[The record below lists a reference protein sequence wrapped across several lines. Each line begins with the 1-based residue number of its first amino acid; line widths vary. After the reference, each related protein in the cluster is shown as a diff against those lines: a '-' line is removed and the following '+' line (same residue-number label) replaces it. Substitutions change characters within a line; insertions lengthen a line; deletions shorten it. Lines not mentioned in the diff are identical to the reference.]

1 MRPPESYVAQP
12 IRSLQTMLRVIAED
26 DVSLP
31 SIIPDGIYAQ
41 ETIEAVNAFQR
52 RQGIPATGITD
63 QSTWEAI
70 VVAYED
76 ALINVGEAASIEII
90 WDPGKVYKMGDRSP
104 YLYLA
109 QSMLIVLSEENA
121 SIAAPNHSGTLDT
134 PTAEALA
141 GFQLLAGLEPTGEL
155 DRKTWKYLANQFTL
169 NSNLSSKNF

>member
-1 MRPPESYVAQP
+1 
-12 IRSLQTMLRVIAED
+12 MLRVIAED
-26 DVSLP
+26 DPTLP

-63 QSTWEAI
+63 QATWEAI

-76 ALINVGEAASIEII
+76 ALINIGEATSIEIL
-90 WDPGKVYKMGDRSP
+90 WDPGKVYKTGDRSP

-109 QSMLIVLSEENA
+109 QSMLIVLSEENTG
-121 SIAAPNHSGTLDT
+121 IAAPNHTGTLDT

-169 NSNLSSKNF
+169 NANLSST